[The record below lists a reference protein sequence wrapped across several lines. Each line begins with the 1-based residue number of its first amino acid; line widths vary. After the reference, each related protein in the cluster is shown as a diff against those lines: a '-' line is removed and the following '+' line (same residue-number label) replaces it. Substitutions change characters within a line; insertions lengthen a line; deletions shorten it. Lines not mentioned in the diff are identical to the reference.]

1 MRRLPSLSLAVVV
14 IALGAG
20 TGGCSEDFA
29 PFTRLE
35 TLRILGMQTDPP
47 TPTTGETSTLRA
59 LVYMP
64 PGTSTPSYAWSW
76 CPFPG
81 SASDGYPC
89 LVTEEML
96 SELPGGTGVPSFD
109 LGTAPTASF
118 TNSIDPALLTAVCG
132 GMLPGQPERLN
143 CTGGFPMQITL
154 TIDNGVETV
163 KAVSTVR
170 LRFTPTA
177 ALDPPIYGLDAPNA
191 IPTIDALTAYRP
203 DSVSDIV
210 DPPVT
215 TIPRFTGTPIRA
227 TVDRAAVESYDSA
240 DDDGNPATLTE
251 RLFITWYVETGD
263 LDENRTSYVSD
274 EQAPFEALQ
283 DNVWT
288 PDLRED
294 YAPSTSRLYAVIHD
308 NRGGV
313 SWRTGTVN
321 LDPGP

>member
-1 MRRLPSLSLAVVV
+1 LAVVV

-20 TGGCSEDFA
+20 TAGCSEDFA
-29 PFTRLE
+29 PFTRLQS
-35 TLRILGMQTDPP
+35 LRILGMQSDPP
-47 TPTTGETSTLRA
+47 TPATDETAALQA

-64 PGTSTPSYAWSW
+64 PGTAPPSYAWSW

-81 SASDGYPC
+81 SANDGYAC
-89 LVTEEML
+89 RVTEEML

-109 LGTAPTASF
+109 LGTGKTASF
-118 TNSIDPALLTAVCG
+118 KNSIDPALLTAVCG
-132 GMLPGQPERLN
+132 GMLPGQPERLD
-143 CTGGFPMQITL
+143 CTNGFPMQIAL

-170 LRFTPTA
+170 LRFTPTV

-191 IPTIDALTAYRP
+191 IPTIDALTAIRP
-203 DSVSDIV
+203 DGIGDIV

-215 TIPRFTGTPIRA
+215 TIPRFVGTNLRA
-227 TVDRAAVESYDSA
+227 TVDRATAVETYESA

-263 LDENRTSYVSD
+263 LDNNRTSFVSD
-274 EQAPFEALQ
+274 DQAPFDDLEE
-283 DNVWT
+283 NIWT

-294 YAPSTSRLYAVIHD
+294 YAPSTSRLYVVIHD

-313 SWRTGTVN
+313 SWRTGSVN